1 MNRAHTSSNRRLEDL
16 FERVRI
22 AKLHG
27 AFRSESGRCVLFAFE
42 QGARDPDLLWFVEQE
57 CRRIEE
63 KLASGTI
70 PPFLPP
76 QFAGR
81 AQSIELGEDTLERQ
95 VGLDVNS
102 RTGVF
107 VAMRTGE
114 GKSSL
119 AKKMAPSIVKA
130 GAMFMQFDMEK
141 PEGIELLCAFKER
154 GLRLCVA
161 RFSDLTVNLC
171 QFCTP
176 ERFADVSSRGL
187 SLQEGGARLFKE
199 ALRRARLKH
208 GDKTTF
214 VDVFEEARN
223 APNKD
228 FSRREALLDRL
239 RDFLMS
245 LPTKSRACRDG
256 MTPRHFEDYNLV
268 FDLSD
273 ESEIVKHMFSEL
285 TFFDIFERRKREPW
299 KQHKGLWIFFED
311 PQRYFYERAGSDLTS
326 LSQLGG
332 IIRSTG
338 IRFCPFVQSLRNF
351 PRSLMANLPN
361 KIMGA
366 LGIHEDYQALAAD
379 MALSP
384 EQLAWARTNLR
395 RGTYIAR
402 IENE

>member
-1 MNRAHTSSNRRLEDL
+1 
-16 FERVRI
+16 
-22 AKLHG
+22 
-27 AFRSESGRCVLFAFE
+27 
-42 QGARDPDLLWFVEQE
+42 
-57 CRRIEE
+57 
-63 KLASGTI
+63 
-70 PPFLPP
+70 
-76 QFAGR
+76 
-81 AQSIELGEDTLERQ
+81 
-95 VGLDVNS
+95 
-102 RTGVF
+102 
-107 VAMRTGE
+107 
-114 GKSSL
+114 
-119 AKKMAPSIVKA
+119 
-130 GAMFMQFDMEK
+130 
-141 PEGIELLCAFKER
+141 
-154 GLRLCVA
+154 
-161 RFSDLTVNLC
+161 
-171 QFCTP
+171 
-176 ERFADVSSRGL
+176 
-187 SLQEGGARLFKE
+187 
-199 ALRRARLKH
+199 
-208 GDKTTF
+208 
-214 VDVFEEARN
+214 
-223 APNKD
+223 
-228 FSRREALLDRL
+228 
-239 RDFLMS
+239 
-245 LPTKSRACRDG
+245 
-256 MTPRHFEDYNLV
+256 MTPKHFEDYNLV